1 MTTQVLDQPPNLR
14 QRLMAVAA
22 VLLSVVAVTARPV
35 WEHLLDHAYSVAGLA
50 CIATAAF
57 IHSTFTGFLVLG
69 VMFLV
74 FEWKV
79 SD

>member
-1 MTTQVLDQPPNLR
+1 MTTQVLEQVSLR
-14 QRLMAVAA
+14 QRIFA
-22 VLLSVVAVTARPV
+22 VLAVVLSVVAVGVRPV
-35 WEHLLDHAYSVAGLA
+35 WEHLLDHAYSVIGLS

-57 IHSTFTGFLVLG
+57 IHSTFTGFIVLG
-69 VMFLV
+69 VLFLV